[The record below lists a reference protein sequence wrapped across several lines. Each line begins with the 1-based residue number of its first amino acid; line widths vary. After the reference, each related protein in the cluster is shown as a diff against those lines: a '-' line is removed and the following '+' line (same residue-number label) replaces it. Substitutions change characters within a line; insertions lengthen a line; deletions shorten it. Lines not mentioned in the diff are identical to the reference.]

1 MDLLKTKYN
10 AKITE
15 KEGKVPSISALATT
29 IAVTTVENKIPE
41 VSNLVKKTG
50 HYTKINE
57 IEKKITGY
65 NYDKYITTAEFT
77 KLTAGNFA
85 PKLAQANLATKS
97 DIANF
102 VNKTSFAEKLKNLNE
117 KVTLNK
123 TKRLLVENEFKNYKH
138 LIQAFLLVKV
148 T

>member
-15 KEGKVPSISALATT
+15 KEGKVPSISGLDTT
-29 IAVTTVENKIPE
+29 TAVTAVENKIPE

-57 IEKKITGY
+57 IEKKIAGY
-65 NYDKYITTAEFT
+65 NYDKYITTAEFN

-85 PKLAQANLATKS
+85 PRLAQANLATKS

-138 LIQAFLLVKV
+138 LIQAFLLVRV

>member
-29 IAVTTVENKIPE
+29 TAVTTVENKIPE

-65 NYDKYITTAEFT
+65 NYDKYITTAEFN

-85 PKLAQANLATKS
+85 PRLAQANLATKS

-102 VNKTSFAEKLKNLNE
+102 VNKTSFAEKLKNLNG

-138 LIQAFLLVKV
+138 LIQAFLFVKV